1 MPTGA
6 ITGYI
11 DVAQLVLYAF
21 WLFFAGLIFYLRRE
35 DRREGYPL
43 EPDLSERFRGV
54 RGSELIPFMP
64 KPKLFY
70 RPHDGTVAA
79 PEPRRADVR
88 ELRAERTAAWP
99 GAPLRPV
106 GDPMLAGVGAG
117 GWAEREDVPERTI
130 EGEPL
135 IVPLRVAE
143 GFYVEPRDPDPR
155 GMAVVGAD
163 GGLAGTVVELWVDR
177 AEPQIRYLEVEL
189 PGAASAAATAD
200 EPAGPVAPAAEV
212 EAEAEATEE
221 PAPAVVEPAAPT
233 PAQSARVLL
242 PIHFARISAG
252 RRQVKVGSILAR
264 HFADVPTL
272 RTADEVTKREEDRI
286 TAYYAAGQRY
296 AEPSR
301 AEPLL

>member
-21 WLFFAGLIFYLRRE
+21 WIFFAGLIFYLRRE

-54 RGSELIPFMP
+54 RGSELIPFTP
-64 KPKLFY
+64 RPKLFY

-88 ELRAERTAAWP
+88 ELRAERVAAWP

-106 GDPMLAGVGAG
+106 GEPMLAGVGAG
-117 GWAEREDVPERTI
+117 GWAEREDVPERTL

-143 GFYVEPRDPDPR
+143 GFFVEPRDPDPR
-155 GMAVVGAD
+155 GMLVIGAD
-163 GGLAGTVVELWVDR
+163 GGVAGAVVDLWVDR

-189 PGAASAAATAD
+189 PGAAPAVEADAGGAAAD
-200 EPAGPVAPAAEV
+200 EPAPDG
-212 EAEAEATEE
+212 AEA
-221 PAPAVVEPAAPT
+221 AAP
-233 PAQSARVLL
+233 PPVSAGRVLL
-242 PIHFARISAG
+242 PIHFARIGAG
-252 RRQVKVGSILAR
+252 RRQVKVRSILAR
-264 HFADVPTL
+264 HFADVPAL
-272 RTADEVTKREEDRI
+272 RKPDEVTKREEDRI